1 MIRIEDF
8 VSGHFEAAYQYKYFV
23 PNKVNQE
30 WIWSSPSLNRQLEK
44 AAIKLGELNS
54 YARLV
59 PNIDLFIQLHVA
71 KEAVVSSRIEGTQT
85 RIDEA
90 LLPLE
95 SIDPERRDDWQEV
108 RNYIDGLNH
117 AINELDSLPLSSRL
131 LRNTHELLM
140 QGVRGEHKQPGEFRQ
155 SQNWIGGTSLS
166 NAVFI
171 PPSHA
176 LIPELMSDLEQFLH
190 NEEIYVPNL
199 IRIAIAHYQFET
211 IHPFLDGNGRIG
223 RLLIT
228 LFLVNAGILDRPLL
242 YLSMYFEKN
251 RGLYYDKLSAVR
263 TANDMQRWISYFLE
277 GIEETAALG
286 VASLKTVLSLKERL
300 ENQIEREFGRRSEV
314 GKKLLYGLFREPTI
328 TVDKA
333 IAITGLSFKAANDLV
348 VLFKENQILI
358 EQTGQARNR
367 VFVFE
372 EYLKAFEH

>member
-8 VSGHFEAAYQYKYFV
+8 VSGHFEAAYQYKYFL

-30 WIWSSPSLNRQLEK
+30 WIWSSPSINRQLEK

-140 QGVRGEHKQPGEFRQ
+140 QGVQGEHKQPGEFRQ
-155 SQNWIGGTSLS
+155 SQNWIGGSSLS
-166 NAVFI
+166 NSVFI

-228 LFLVNAGILDRPLL
+228 LFLVNAGVLDRPLL

-286 VASLKTVLSLKERL
+286 VASLKTVMSLKERL

>member
-8 VSGHFEAAYQYKYFV
+8 VAGHFEPAYQYTYFV

-30 WIWSSPSLNRQLEK
+30 WIWCSPSLNRQLEK

-117 AINELDSLPLSSRL
+117 AIHELDSLPLSSRL

-140 QGVRGEHKQPGEFRQ
+140 QGVRGEHKQSGEFRQ
-155 SQNWIGGTSLS
+155 SQNWIGGNSLS

-190 NEEIYVPNL
+190 NDEIYVPNL

-277 GIEETAALG
+277 GIEETASLG

-300 ENQIEREFGRRSEV
+300 ENQIEREFGRRSAV
-314 GKKLLYGLFREPTI
+314 GKRLLYGLFREPTI